1 VGVLAVGEALKLALA
16 GFVALAVA
24 MGIGRFAFTPLLP
37 LMQADAGLS
46 LAAGAW
52 LALANYAGYFAGA
65 LTARRFAS
73 LRASLAVI
81 AAATLAM
88 GFAQPLA
95 LWALWRALAGAAS
108 AWVLVQVS
116 ARCLGRGGDAG
127 IVFAGVGAG
136 SALAGLVCLPVASA
150 SHGWLVL
157 GAIACAALVMPMP
170 APPAEPAAPAPP
182 VWRHG
187 VLIAAYGAYGFG
199 YILPATFIPMMAR
212 ELIADPAVF
221 GWAWPIFGAAA
232 ALSTLAI
239 NPLIARVGAR
249 RVWLASQLVMAVGV
263 LAPLLS
269 PRILPGYAG
278 IVAAALAVG
287 GTFVTITMAAMREAV
302 RLSAQPA
309 GLMAAMTAAFAAGQ
323 IAGPLVV
330 AIGVSMNVA
339 LALGA
344 GLLLLGAAALV
355 RPEHGR
361 PAAE

>member
-1 VGVLAVGEALKLALA
+1 
-16 GFVALAVA
+16 

-37 LMQADAGLS
+37 LMQADGGLS

-52 LALANYAGYFAGA
+52 LALANYAGYFVGA
-65 LTARRFAS
+65 LTARRFGS
-73 LRASLAVI
+73 LRGGLATI
-81 AAATLAM
+81 AVTTLAM
-88 GFAQPLA
+88 GIAQPLV

-116 ARCLGRGGDAG
+116 VRCLGRGVDAG

-150 SHGWLVL
+150 AQGWLVL
-157 GAIACAALVMPMP
+157 GAIACVALAMPMP
-170 APPAEPAAPAPP
+170 PAPAAPAMRAPP

-187 VLIAAYGAYGFG
+187 LLIAAYGAYGFG

-221 GWAWPIFGAAA
+221 GWAWPIFGTAA
-232 ALSTLAI
+232 ALSTLVA
-239 NPLIARVGAR
+239 NRLIERVGPR
-249 RVWLASQLVMAVGV
+249 LVWLGAQLLMAAGV
-263 LAPLLS
+263 LAPLL
-269 PRILPGYAG
+269 LAGYAG
-278 IVAAALAVG
+278 IVVAALAVG
-287 GTFVTITMAAMREAV
+287 GTFVVVTLAAMREAA

-330 AIGVSMNVA
+330 AVGLSMHAA
-339 LALGA
+339 LAIGA
-344 GLLLLGAAALV
+344 ALLLLGAAALV
-355 RPEHGR
+355 RPEHRR
-361 PAAE
+361 PAGE

>member
-1 VGVLAVGEALKLALA
+1 MGVPAVGESLKLALA
-16 GFVALAVA
+16 GFVALVVA

-65 LTARRFAS
+65 LTARRFGS
-73 LRASLAVI
+73 LRFGLATI
-81 AAATLAM
+81 AVTTLAM

-95 LWALWRALAGAAS
+95 LWALWRLLAGAAS
-108 AWVLVQVS
+108 AWVLVKVS
-116 ARCLGRGGDAG
+116 ARCIGRGVDAG

-150 SHGWLVL
+150 SQGWLVL
-157 GAIACAALVMPMP
+157 GAIASVALAMPMP
-170 APPAEPAAPAPP
+170 APSAEPAAPAPP

-187 VLIAAYGAYGFG
+187 LLIAAYGAYGFG

-212 ELIADPAVF
+212 ALIADPAVF

-249 RVWLASQLVMAVGV
+249 RVWLASHLVMAAGV
-263 LAPLLS
+263 LAPLV
-269 PRILPGYAG
+269 LPGYAG
-278 IVAAALAVG
+278 IVVAAAAVG
-287 GTFVTITMAAMREAV
+287 GTFVTITMAAMREAA
-302 RLSAQPA
+302 RLSPRPA

-330 AIGVSMNVA
+330 ALGMSMNTA

-344 GLLLLGAAALV
+344 GLLLLGGAALV
-355 RPEHGR
+355 RPEHR
-361 PAAE
+361 VPAAE